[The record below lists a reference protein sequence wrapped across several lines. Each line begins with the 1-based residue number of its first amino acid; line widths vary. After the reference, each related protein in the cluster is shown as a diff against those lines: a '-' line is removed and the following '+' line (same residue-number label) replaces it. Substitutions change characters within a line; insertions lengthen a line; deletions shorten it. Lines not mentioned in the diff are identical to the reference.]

1 MLSEY
6 EELFARLFTLST
18 VEEVHGMMAAFRDA
32 SWPASSFEQQAM
44 PIRRLPARRMFQSVT
59 LPANQI
65 DQGPDLM
72 LTEVTFTQLCKS
84 TIRVRLL
91 HQNTRMN

>member
-1 MLSEY
+1 MSSLVCSVEY
-6 EELFARLFTLST
+6 EELFTQLFTLST

-65 DQGPDLM
+65 DQGPRFD
-72 LTEVTFTQLCKS
+72 VDRGDF
-84 TIRVRLL
+84 
-91 HQNTRMN
+91 HPAFAN